1 MEIGIKTGRGKIA
14 RPEFFLGFGGG
25 AAQGDLISRV
35 RPASYSP

>member
-25 AAQGDLISRV
+25 AAQGENSGLLQF
-35 RPASYSP
+35 SPF